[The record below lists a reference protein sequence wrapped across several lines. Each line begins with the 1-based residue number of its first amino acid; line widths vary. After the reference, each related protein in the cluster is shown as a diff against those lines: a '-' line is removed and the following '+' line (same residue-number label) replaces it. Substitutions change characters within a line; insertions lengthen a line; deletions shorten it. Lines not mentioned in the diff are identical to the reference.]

1 VKEEIFK
8 KKVSF
13 KKKTLGIF
21 VSNQALGGGANILQN
36 WAIALAPLSYVA
48 FVNALQGIQHVFLLI
63 FAVFLS
69 FKFPHILKE
78 EFSGKILFQKIF
90 AILLIG
96 VGLALLAIK

>member
-1 VKEEIFK
+1 
-8 KKVSF
+8 
-13 KKKTLGIF
+13 
-21 VSNQALGGGANILQN
+21 
-36 WAIALAPLSYVA
+36 
-48 FVNALQGIQHVFLLI
+48 LLI